1 MVCPEGKIENPLTG
15 RCINECKQGQVL
27 DVSSGKPKCKTV
39 KKIEAIKQCPAGKV
53 LNPATNRCILVKP
66 VKVVKAVQ
74 PQKVIKE
81 VNASVKP
88 NRQNAASVKKNP
100 MVVKVVQPKIVDKVV
115 KEVVKEVKANASVKQ
130 NQEVKEVKIVQP
142 QKTDEAENNTDY
154 TQIILKNLKMMQQ
167 LEYKNKAPFKAR
179 AYTNV
184 IKQIGELTRPIKTV
198 DDVGKLGKGIKE
210 RIELIIKQGYLEETK
225 EALENTS
232 QFDAIE
238 AFSNIMSIGPVK
250 AKALVT
256 EHNIKSID
264 ELRKNQ
270 HLLNDKQKM
279 GLRYYEDFLERIP
292 RNEMDMHLQ
301 HIEKAIKQHDPDMT
315 FQIVGSYRRG
325 VVSSG
330 DIDVLVTHPEN
341 KKDAFEKIIKH
352 LKTTGYLVDDFAS
365 GKEKYLGV
373 SKLENYPVNRRIDIL
388 YMDPHRFPFALLY
401 FTGDKGFN
409 VQLRNRALSLG
420 YSLSEH
426 GLKYTSGPNKN
437 GIVDDDFKSER
448 DIFTFLKAQYVEP
461 KNRNQYAVKA
471 LLV

>member
-1 MVCPEGKIENPLTG
+1 
-15 RCINECKQGQVL
+15 
-27 DVSSGKPKCKTV
+27 
-39 KKIEAIKQCPAGKV
+39 
-53 LNPATNRCILVKP
+53 
-66 VKVVKAVQ
+66 
-74 PQKVIKE
+74 
-81 VNASVKP
+81 
-88 NRQNAASVKKNP
+88 
-100 MVVKVVQPKIVDKVV
+100 
-115 KEVVKEVKANASVKQ
+115 
-130 NQEVKEVKIVQP
+130 
-142 QKTDEAENNTDY
+142 
-154 TQIILKNLKMMQQ
+154 MMQQ

-210 RIELIIKQGYLEETK
+210 RIELIIKHGYLEETK

-325 VVSSG
+325 VLSSG

>member
-1 MVCPEGKIENPLTG
+1 MSSIYSFFIQCYGLLIHVASRFNPKAKAWIEG
-15 RCINECKQGQVL
+15 RKQWQEKL
-27 DVSSGKPKCKTV
+27 RTQIPK
-39 KKIEAIKQCPAGKV
+39 ERKV
-53 LNPATNRCILVKP
+53 LWFHCASLGEFDQGLPLMKSMKETEPSLFLLVSFFSPSGMEHYEKR
-66 VKVVKAVQ
+66 
-74 PQKVIKE
+74 E
-81 VNASVKP
+81 
-88 NRQNAASVKKNP
+88 
-100 MVVKVVQPKIVDKVV
+100 KIVDSSCYLPLDTLQ
-115 KEVVKEVKANASVKQ
+115 NARTF
-130 NQEVKEVKIVQP
+130 VKIVQP

-325 VVSSG
+325 VLSSG